1 MAEEESLRN
10 KATSGVV
17 WSAFERFGQVGCAF
31 VLQIFLARLLAPEQ
45 FGLIAMVTVF
55 ITISNVLVDAGFSQ
69 ALIQRKEVADLDVTT
84 VFYFNLLIAV
94 LLAALLCWVAPFIA
108 QFYESEE
115 LTLIVRIL
123 SINLLFAGLGA
134 VHKAK
139 LTREM
144 RFKKLFFVSFPA
156 TLVGGLVGVA
166 LALQGYGVWALV
178 GQSLLM
184 RGMIAGLLWIFT
196 GWRPS
201 WAFDFKCIKE
211 MFPYGSRLAVSGVLN
226 VGFSNLYVLVIGKVF
241 TPVEVGLFQRARLFQ
256 QLPVGNIQTIIGRV
270 AFPLFS
276 SVQDD
281 PVRMKR
287 GLSQAIQ
294 LVSLLVLPCMALLAA
309 IAEPM
314 VFVLIGEK
322 WQACVPYLKL
332 LCIVGALYPL
342 HAMNLNLLAAIG
354 RSDLFL
360 RLEIIKK
367 VFIVLNILITYRFGV
382 QAMIV
387 GMIATSSISLLL
399 NTYYTK
405 KFVDYGITQQL
416 LDLFKWIVI
425 SAVIWSAATIC
436 VGVFSETRW
445 IALLAG
451 SSCAAV
457 IVFVG
462 VRWFASEVQDEM
474 IRVLQR
480 FPFGLRMAKLL
491 FGGN

>member
-1 MAEEESLRN
+1 MSLRQ

-17 WSAFERFGQVGCAF
+17 WSAIERFGQVGCAF
-31 VLQIFLARLLAPEQ
+31 VLQLFLARLLAPEQ

-55 ITISNVLVDAGFSQ
+55 ITISNVLIDAGFSQ
-69 ALIQRKEVADLDVTT
+69 ALIQRKEVRDLDVTT

-94 LLAALLCWVAPFIA
+94 ILAVSLYCFAPFIA
-108 QFYESEE
+108 RFYDSEE
-115 LTLIVRIL
+115 LTLIVRVL

-139 LTREM
+139 MTREM
-144 RFKKLFFVSFPA
+144 RFKKLFLVSFPA
-156 TLVGGLVGVA
+156 TLLGGLVGIA
-166 LALQGYGVWALV
+166 MAYQGYGVWALV
-178 GQSLLM
+178 TQSLLM
-184 RGMIAGLLWIFT
+184 RGMITGLLWIFT

-201 WAFDFKCIKE
+201 LAFDFACIKE

-226 VGFSNLYVLVIGKVF
+226 TGFSNLYVLVIGKVF

-256 QLPVGNIQTIIGRV
+256 QLPVQNIQAIVGRV

-281 PVRMKR
+281 PTRMKR
-287 GLSQAIQ
+287 GLRKAIQ

-309 IAEPM
+309 ISEPM
-314 VFVLIGEK
+314 VLVLIGVK

-332 LCIVGALYPL
+332 LCFVGALYPL

-367 VFIVLNILITYRFGV
+367 ILIVLNVLATYRFGV

-387 GMIATSSISLLL
+387 GMIITSLIALLL
-399 NTYYTK
+399 NTYYSK
-405 KFVDYGITQQL
+405 KFIDYGIAQQF
-416 LDLFKWIVI
+416 LDLYKLIVMSGI
-425 SAVIWSAATIC
+425 IWCAATFC
-436 VGVFSETRW
+436 VAIFSEMRW
-445 IALLAG
+445 GALLAG
-451 SSCAAV
+451 SCSAAV
-457 IVFVG
+457 IVLIGIRCLGREVQ
-462 VRWFASEVQDEM
+462 SEVM
-474 IRVLQR
+474 SVLQR
-480 FPFGLRMAKLL
+480 IPHCQPMTRFI
-491 FGGN
+491 FGGS